1 MTADGA
7 ATVEALRAELARAKE
22 QARFGNAAALKAA
35 EELKAEKATHGESRD
50 KMAKMAIEL
59 KATADRC
66 RVLEKENQAKASDLE
81 KAAATRKD
89 LRSAMR
95 AKKEELREAGDI
107 VAGKSFML
115 RRKFGDPRY
124 APLDRLWSSE
134 DVYMDLAA
142 SAADAA
148 KYFQGQTDREVDQLF
163 WTQFHSPERPLSL
176 TDQLAEWAELNRLSG
191 LAMRSVVDQLW
202 PERLKPNNYFGLVQ
216 QFLDVVP
223 RINAMKRSA
232 CIEGSRM
239 AFARVKAYWAE
250 MDATTVAARDS
261 AIGRRAAEHYFE
273 EVLEGARL
281 IETQCSKNIMFE

>member
-1 MTADGA
+1 MRKQRGDGQDGVKLKD
-7 ATVEALRAELARAKE
+7 TSDRCQFLEEENRV
-22 QARFGNAAALKAA
+22 KAA
-35 EELKAEKATHGESRD
+35 
-50 KMAKMAIEL
+50 
-59 KATADRC
+59 
-66 RVLEKENQAKASDLE
+66 DLE
-81 KAAATRKD
+81 KAMMATND
-89 LRSAMR
+89 TRSAMR

-115 RRKFGDPRY
+115 QRKYGDPRY

-134 DVYMDLAA
+134 DVYMDLTA

-148 KYFQGQTDREVDQLF
+148 KYFQGQTDHEVDQLF
-163 WTQFHSPERPLSL
+163 WRQFHSSERPLSL
-176 TDQLAEWAELNRLSG
+176 TDQLAAWTELNRLSG
-191 LAMRSVVDQLW
+191 LSMRSVVDQLW
-202 PERLKPNNYFGLVQ
+202 PERSKLNSYFSLVQ

-223 RINAMKRSA
+223 RIDAMKRSA

-261 AIGRRAAEHYFE
+261 AIGRMAAEHYFE

-281 IETQCSKNIMFE
+281 IETQCSKDIMFE